1 MSQLSVDTVTAK
13 TTNTDLTLNGNG
25 TGTVVLPAGVAG
37 FSSVQVFTSSGTWN
51 KPSGINKVIVIVTG
65 GGGGGGGTPMIVT
78 GKHNSS

>member
-25 TGTVVLPAGVAG
+25 TGIVVLPAGVAG

-51 KPSGINKVIVIVTG
+51 KPSGINKVIVIFGDRDWETQQFLY
-65 GGGGGGGTPMIVT
+65 
-78 GKHNSS
+78 HYH